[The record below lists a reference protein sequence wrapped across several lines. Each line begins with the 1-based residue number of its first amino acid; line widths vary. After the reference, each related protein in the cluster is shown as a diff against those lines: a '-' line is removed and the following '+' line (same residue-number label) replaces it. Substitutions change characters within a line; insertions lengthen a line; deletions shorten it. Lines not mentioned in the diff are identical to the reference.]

1 MSALLHPDPAVPAV
15 ATPARSSASL
25 SGTALAEQRRAA
37 RRQRWLRLAAGLCG
51 LTGVV
56 VAWEIAALVLHDPVT
71 LPTVT
76 ATLSDLVKYLGT
88 PYPTASDT
96 LIGHALVS
104 LRRVGLGFVLGGLAG
119 LALGSA
125 MASNRVVRYLVDP
138 VLGVLRPVPPLAFI
152 PLFVVWLG
160 IGETAKVALITLG
173 VAPIVTIATLGALDA
188 VPREF
193 EQASRAL
200 GAGTART
207 LALVRLRAA
216 LPGLIVGGR
225 IALGAGWSAIIAAEL
240 VGATEGVGFVTLQAG
255 NYLQTTLVLS
265 GIVLIA
271 LLGLATDGVL
281 RLALRFADPS
291 TR

>member
-1 MSALLHPDPAVPAV
+1 MTALTKAPDVLTAETAP
-15 ATPARSSASL
+15 
-25 SGTALAEQRRAA
+25 GTALTEQRRAA
-37 RRQRWLRLAAGLCG
+37 RRQRLLRLAVGLAGLV
-51 LTGVV
+51 GVAV
-56 VAWEIAALVLHDPVT
+56 VWQVAALAIADPVT

-76 ATLSDLVKYLGT
+76 ATISDLAKYLGT

-96 LIGHALVS
+96 LIGHSLVS
-104 LRRVGLGFVLGGLAG
+104 LRRVGLGFGFGALTGI
-119 LALGSA
+119 ALGSA
-125 MASNRVVRYLVDP
+125 MASNRVVRYLIDP
-138 VLGVLRPVPPLAFI
+138 ILGVLRPVPPLAFI

-160 IGETAKVALITLG
+160 IDETAKVSLITLG
-173 VAPIVTIATLGALDA
+173 VAPMVTIATLGALDA
-188 VPREF
+188 VPREL

-200 GAGTART
+200 GAGAVRT

-225 IALGAGWSAIIAAEL
+225 LALGAAWSAIIAAEL

-271 LLGLATDGVL
+271 FLGLATDGVL
-281 RLALRFADPS
+281 RLALRFADPA

>member
-1 MSALLHPDPAVPAV
+1 MSLTEAPSLITVE
-15 ATPARSSASL
+15 SAP
-25 SGTALAEQRRAA
+25 GTALAEQRRAA
-37 RRQRWLRLAAGLCG
+37 RRQRLLRLAVGLAGLA
-51 LTGVV
+51 GVV
-56 VAWEIAALVLHDPVT
+56 LVWQIAALAIGDPVT

-76 ATLSDLVKYLGT
+76 ATASDLVKYLGT

-96 LIGHALVS
+96 LIGHSLVS
-104 LRRVGLGFVLGGLAG
+104 LRRVGLGFGFGAVTGI
-119 LALGSA
+119 ALGSA
-125 MASNRVVRYLVDP
+125 MASNRVLRYLIDP
-138 VLGVLRPVPPLAFI
+138 ILGVLRPVPPLAFI

-160 IGETAKVALITLG
+160 IGETAKVSLITLG
-173 VAPIVTIATLGALDA
+173 VAPMVTIATLGALDA
-188 VPREF
+188 VPREL

-200 GAGTART
+200 GAGALRT

-225 IALGAGWSAIIAAEL
+225 LALGAAWSAIIAAEL

-271 LLGLATDGVL
+271 FLGLATDGVL
-281 RLALRFADPS
+281 RLALRFADPA

>member
-1 MSALLHPDPAVPAV
+1 MSTVTEAHGPITVET
-15 ATPARSSASL
+15 TP
-25 SGTALAEQRRAA
+25 GTALAEQRRAA
-37 RRQRWLRLAAGLCG
+37 RRQRLLRLAVGLAGLAGVG
-51 LTGVV
+51 LV
-56 VAWEIAALVLHDPVT
+56 WEVAALAIHDPVT

-76 ATLSDLVKYLGT
+76 ATVSDLVKYLGT

-96 LIGHALVS
+96 LIGHSLVS
-104 LRRVGLGFVLGGLAG
+104 LRRVGLGFGFGAVTGTV
-119 LALGSA
+119 LGSA

-160 IGETAKVALITLG
+160 IGETAKVSLITLG
-173 VAPIVTIATLGALDA
+173 VAPMVTIATLGALDA
-188 VPREF
+188 VPREL

-200 GAGTART
+200 GAGTLRT

-225 IALGAGWSAIIAAEL
+225 IALGAAWSAIIAAEL

-271 LLGLATDGVL
+271 FLGLATDGVL
-281 RLALRFADPS
+281 RLALRFADPA